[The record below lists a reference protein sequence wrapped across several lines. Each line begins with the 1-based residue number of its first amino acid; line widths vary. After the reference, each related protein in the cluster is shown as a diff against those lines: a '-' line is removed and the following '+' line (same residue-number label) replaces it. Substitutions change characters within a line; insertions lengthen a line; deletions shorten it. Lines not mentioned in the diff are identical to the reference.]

1 MRLHLMAA
9 CLALLAIALTA
20 CGSEEAT
27 PTPVKTA
34 TATVAAAAGSG
45 VTRPTARIGGQVSMA
60 TPGLAIDS
68 NKRYFALFKT
78 EVGEFKAELYP
89 KQAPVHVNNFVYLA
103 RSGYYNGVTF
113 HRVIPGFM
121 AQSGDPTASG
131 AGGPGYVI
139 PDEISDLKHDGPG
152 ILSMAKTSAPNT
164 GGSQFFITFE
174 PTPHLDGV
182 HTVFGKVVEGMDV
195 VLKIR
200 ERDPGAQPPAPPGTK
215 ITTIEITEQ

>member
-1 MRLHLMAA
+1 MRLYLMAA
-9 CLALLAIALTA
+9 CLALLTIASIA
-20 CGSEEAT
+20 CGAEEAT
-27 PTPVKTA
+27 PTPVKSSTA
-34 TATVAAAAGSG
+34 V
-45 VTRPTARIGGQVSMA
+45 VQFRPEGLTPPTPRIGGQVTLA
-60 TPGLAIDS
+60 TPGVAIDVGQQ
-68 NKRYFALFKT
+68 YFAVFKT
-78 EVGEFKAELYP
+78 EAGEFKVELYP

-164 GGSQFFITFE
+164 GGSQFFITFVA
-174 PTPHLDGV
+174 TPHLDGV

-200 ERDPGAQPPAPPGTK
+200 ERNPSAQPPEPPGTK